1 MDIKLLKEL
10 KRYSFDKLKDIFEK
24 DDEELR
30 DLLKNLSLMNI
41 VKYLKSCSKF
51 ELDELL
57 DEDFKLND
65 KFDDYVFKYVGIIVV
80 GNICLVI
87 YPKYIEDEK
96 SDKNYEILKQ
106 LISVIRK
113 YQSKQQNIGFDEE
126 LELENFNLLSV
137 VLELIHSYYEHGLYI
152 NENDIIEQNG
162 EGEICWEKT
171 INETTAYFSNNI
183 PFYLDTFTLN
193 QKSNKEDFFTL
204 LHAFV
209 LSEGCKK
216 LKDILN
222 ILNISPINLSLAK
235 LDNFGTIEFIINR
248 LNQELSTQFITYRQN
263 ILKLLKRYIEQ
274 DSIKKT
280 SSDISFVGTS
290 SFNLVWEDVCS
301 KVLDNSLEKRLEEL
315 GLCGNYGNENDGNK
329 FLKDIIPKPKWRDV
343 KTSSIHEATKTL
355 IPDIVTINKD
365 GLSIYDA
372 KYYTTILDENE
383 AKNTPGIGDITK
395 QYFYKM
401 AYEDFAR
408 KNNISIKHNAFLMPT
423 CKSSANLLGDVSL
436 NLPGFE
442 NSNIIDIILLPTCK
456 MYEYY
461 LANKTACIKI
471 DRDEKAAILQK
482 L

>member
-10 KRYSFDKLKDIFEK
+10 KRYSFDELKNIFEK

-137 VLELIHSYYEHGLYI
+137 VLELIYSYYEHGLYI

-204 LHAFV
+204 LHVFV

-290 SFNLVWEDVCS
+290 SFNLVW
-301 KVLDNSLEKRLEEL
+301 
-315 GLCGNYGNENDGNK
+315 
-329 FLKDIIPKPKWRDV
+329 
-343 KTSSIHEATKTL
+343 
-355 IPDIVTINKD
+355 
-365 GLSIYDA
+365 
-372 KYYTTILDENE
+372 
-383 AKNTPGIGDITK
+383 
-395 QYFYKM
+395 
-401 AYEDFAR
+401 
-408 KNNISIKHNAFLMPT
+408 
-423 CKSSANLLGDVSL
+423 
-436 NLPGFE
+436 
-442 NSNIIDIILLPTCK
+442 K
-456 MYEYY
+456 MYV
-461 LANKTACIKI
+461 
-471 DRDEKAAILQK
+471 QK
-482 L
+482 SLTIA